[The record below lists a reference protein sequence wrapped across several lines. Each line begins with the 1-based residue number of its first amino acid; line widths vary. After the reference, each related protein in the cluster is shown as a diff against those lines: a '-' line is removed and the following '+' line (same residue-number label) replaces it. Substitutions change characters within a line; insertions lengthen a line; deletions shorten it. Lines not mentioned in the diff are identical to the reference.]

1 MLTHSP
7 LCTSHH
13 RSIPSLPPLTSSSPR
28 GLQSRANTLPGY
40 WAKVRRRSPLCTS
53 HRNISPLP
61 LLPPPLASLLPSGLH
76 TTLATMPRC
85 PCSRW
90 SSVPSEASHRDT
102 LLSSPPLARHVPCGL
117 QATRRST
124 VGCVRPTQCCVRAGM
139 SHSSTP

>member
-90 SSVPSEASHRDT
+90 SSVPSVTSQTVTSLSEPALAS
-102 LLSSPPLARHVPCGL
+102 LLPSGL
-117 QATRRST
+117 QATS
-124 VGCVRPTQCCVRAGM
+124 
-139 SHSSTP
+139 